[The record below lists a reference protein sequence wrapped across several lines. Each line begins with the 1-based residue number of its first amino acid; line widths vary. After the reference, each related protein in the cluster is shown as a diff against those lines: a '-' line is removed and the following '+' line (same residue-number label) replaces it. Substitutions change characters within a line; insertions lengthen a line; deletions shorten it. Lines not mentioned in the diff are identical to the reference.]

1 MFYDLKNNLQK
12 SDAMDDNFIA
22 IIPFDK
28 AAHYNIIN
36 QYIPQIPMLFTDFH
50 FSKIETFCNFLYGYI
65 NIPEILLTPH
75 SIIRFIYTKNY
86 IIFIDKNE
94 FISELFEKIIEAS
107 KGKITSS
114 GSCLYYVL
122 DFIMAKDLEKI
133 NSLQQNLIQLELSIF
148 NDNMNTLIR
157 EITNYRSK
165 TLNLHHYYVQVE
177 GICGVLVDDTKDLFE
192 DETKQLFCVL
202 EKKVSLFC
210 HESEQIWE
218 YTSQI
223 RDVYQQ
229 QLDVHQNLVMKFL
242 TVVTTIFMPLTLIT
256 GWYGMNFETMP
267 ELHWRYGYPALFV
280 VGIIIVIILC
290 VIFKKKKW
298 W

>member
-1 MFYDLKNNLQK
+1 MFYDINNHLKKFSALN
-12 SDAMDDNFIA
+12 DNFIA
-22 IIPFDK
+22 IIPLDK
-28 AAHYNIIN
+28 APHYNIVN
-36 QYIPQIPMLFTDFH
+36 RYIPQIPMLFKDFH
-50 FSKIETFCNFLYGYI
+50 FSKIETFSDFLYGYI
-65 NIPEILLTPH
+65 NIPEILLEPQ
-75 SIIRFIYTKNY
+75 SIVRFIYTKSY

-94 FISELFEKIIEAS
+94 FISEMFEKTMEAN

-133 NSLQQNLIQLELSIF
+133 NALQQNLIQLELSIF

-157 EITNYRSK
+157 DITNYRSK

-192 DETKQLFCVL
+192 DDTKQLFCIL

-229 QLDVHQNLVMKFL
+229 QLDVHQNLIMKFL

-267 ELHWRYGYPALFV
+267 ELHWRYGYPGLFV
-280 VGIIIVIILC
+280 LGIMIVIILC